1 MRHKKWHVL
10 VSALLLTA
18 VVSSGIYYQHPEWL
32 PDSLRQFLPGDS
44 STTAIASEDSAGITF
59 QEVPSEEAAFTALAG
74 ETPVGLVQLPR
85 QTIRPAA
92 EVMPIKTTGS
102 IALQEQ
108 EVVLA
113 KVKALITV
121 VHVKLGD
128 QVAAGDV
135 LVELDTRN
143 LQREVEE
150 AHFNLKKAQ
159 AELERL
165 TDPPDPDKV
174 TPAEQKL
181 LIAQEELA
189 KVKAGPNTVD
199 LQAAETDVFV
209 AWAKYNALV
218 AGKTDDELAG
228 ERIALSQAERTL
240 KRAQEDYDAV
250 AWRDHFEI
258 TEERAKTLETAT
270 TAYENAKA
278 AYNKAA
284 QPAEEKDLRSAYS
297 EALKAQEKLTE
308 LRQKPTPK
316 DLAEAALKVAEAKEE
331 LDKLTGPPEPDKLA
345 EAKMEVQKKALLVAE
360 AEATLA
366 NAKLA
371 APLAGTVVNIEAQ
384 SGKTAEV
391 NDKMVTVANLQA
403 FMLTVNVPET
413 KINRLRQ
420 GQAATISLDAIPDR
434 TFAGKISYIS
444 PLNQTDNGL
453 VSYAVTVDLD
463 LKEAAG
469 VRAGMTALVSFMDET
484 MADAWL
490 VPTSALQPADQGAM
504 LTVYRHNEALTLSVE
519 PGLAQGEWT
528 VVHSP
533 DLQAGDEVEAY
544 LSSFLDEDSFG
555 MFPAEGN
562 IVVAE

>member
-1 MRHKKWHVL
+1 M
-10 VSALLLTA
+10 
-18 VVSSGIYYQHPEWL
+18 
-32 PDSLRQFLPGDS
+32 
-44 STTAIASEDSAGITF
+44 
-59 QEVPSEEAAFTALAG
+59 
-74 ETPVGLVQLPR
+74 
-85 QTIRPAA
+85 
-92 EVMPIKTTGS
+92 
-102 IALQEQ
+102 
-108 EVVLA
+108 
-113 KVKALITV
+113 
-121 VHVKLGD
+121 
-128 QVAAGDV
+128 
-135 LVELDTRN
+135 
-143 LQREVEE
+143 
-150 AHFNLKKAQ
+150 
-159 AELERL
+159 
-165 TDPPDPDKV
+165 
-174 TPAEQKL
+174 
-181 LIAQEELA
+181 
-189 KVKAGPNTVD
+189 
-199 LQAAETDVFV
+199 
-209 AWAKYNALV
+209 
-218 AGKTDDELAG
+218 
-228 ERIALSQAERTL
+228 
-240 KRAQEDYDAV
+240 
-250 AWRDHFEI
+250 
-258 TEERAKTLETAT
+258 
-270 TAYENAKA
+270 
-278 AYNKAA
+278 
-284 QPAEEKDLRSAYS
+284 
-297 EALKAQEKLTE
+297 
-308 LRQKPTPK
+308 
-316 DLAEAALKVAEAKEE
+316 AEAKEE
-331 LDKLTGPPEPDKLA
+331 LDKLTGPPEPDKLV